1 MEEQLEQ
8 SKRRLHF
15 CMALIGGSGKLDQS
29 AAASWNRYPV
39 WFYDFSGSLP
49 VETL

>member
-15 CMALIGGSGKLDQS
+15 CMALIGQAEVIPVISEPKSILAKLI
-29 AAASWNRYPV
+29 
-39 WFYDFSGSLP
+39 G
-49 VETL
+49 